1 MKTISERHSMRRQ
14 ELELDKLPCREEVL
28 QHNTGMHH
36 HQQKRLVA
44 LCNYRIQ
51 TKILVTKKFVQMFM
65 KSLKTMLIQS
75 HYGDQINHQRT
86 IMNHMLVFKNSVKKS
101 QNLTLIQLQNIIINQ
116 LMLKLK
122 DMVTE
127 PIPSLETML
136 MFLLTQEMASS

>member
-1 MKTISERHSMRRQ
+1 
-14 ELELDKLPCREEVL
+14 
-28 QHNTGMHH
+28 
-36 HQQKRLVA
+36 
-44 LCNYRIQ
+44 
-51 TKILVTKKFVQMFM
+51 MFM

-127 PIPSLETML
+127 PIPLLETTL